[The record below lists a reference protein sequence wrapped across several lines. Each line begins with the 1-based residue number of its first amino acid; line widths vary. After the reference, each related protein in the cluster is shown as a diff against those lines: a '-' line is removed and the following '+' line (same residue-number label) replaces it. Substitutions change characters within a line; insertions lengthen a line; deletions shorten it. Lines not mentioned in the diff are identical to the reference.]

1 MKEVFKR
8 ISKDEVLTKI
18 LRFFHENPTSID
30 TAENIAKWIGEEK
43 EKVKRALDFL
53 VKKRILNRDATYT
66 TVGYSYTQDK
76 ELMEKI
82 ASFLEGMRND

>member
-1 MKEVFKR
+1 VKELFKK
-8 ISKDEVLTKI
+8 ISKDKVLTKV

-43 EKVKRALDFL
+43 EKVKKALDFL
-53 VKKRILNRDATYT
+53 VKVKILNRDVTYT

-82 ASFLEGMRND
+82 ASFLEGVKNE